1 MITGTNE
8 RVVTIYTINDNTY
21 TDYGYNIPQAI
32 LPYDYDFYDDY
43 VETVPEIIEELYSK
57 FTGCYEHKIKI
68 KLIYSRD
75 YFGEYDMDFEYEIL
89 ESKETDYWEDI
100 ND

>member
-8 RVVTIYTINDNTY
+8 RVVTIYTINDDSY
-21 TDYGYNIPQAI
+21 TDYDITYPQAI

-57 FTGCYEHKIKI
+57 FKM
-68 KLIYSRD
+68 L
-75 YFGEYDMDFEYEIL
+75 L
-89 ESKETDYWEDI
+89 
-100 ND
+100 